1 VGSNPTLSASLKST
15 TYSHLAVP
23 AGNGGQCCQNPP
35 VALNLYRRHREACE
49 GGHAFDSRS
58 GEFEERKRGWKRCAC
73 LIFASGTLG
82 RTFSRKCTDTA
93 DWLEARRIADE
104 YEKAG
109 SWTGK
114 PTVVPPLAEPAA
126 EKARVTIADGCQVFI
141 TNREAA
147 GLAPATL
154 RKYRTFAKQL
164 GEYADTR
171 GYVMLDQIT
180 AADIDLF
187 WANWKLGVRAKGK
200 RLTTLRAFF
209 RFCVNRK
216 WIAESPVSS
225 DIKAPVGSSKAANKA
240 PFTDDEL
247 NRIITACDDVK
258 VEWKNETGLGI
269 WTGEDLKDL
278 IWLMIYTGFRISD
291 ATFFDMK
298 RLKGEQV
305 FIRATKNGGDV
316 FAYIPDW
323 LRDRLLARAER
334 CGRRP
339 FIVAKSERLETV
351 TNIWRRRIAKAFE
364 AAGPFDE
371 PPTPHRFRHTFA
383 RILLQRGVPVA
394 DVADLLGDDEKT
406 VREHYARWVPER
418 QARLTKILKD
428 AFHKKPN
435 TSAFA
440 VISGGRR

>member
-1 VGSNPTLSASLKST
+1 M
-15 TYSHLAVP
+15 
-23 AGNGGQCCQNPP
+23 
-35 VALNLYRRHREACE
+35 ALNLYRRHREACE

-73 LIFASGTLG
+73 LIFASGTLD
-82 RTFSRKCTDTA
+82 RKFSRRCTDTA

-114 PTVVPPLAEPAA
+114 PNVLSQAPEPAP
-126 EKARVTIADGCQVFI
+126 EKPRVTIADACKVFI

-164 GEYADTR
+164 GDYADAR

-187 WANWKLGVRAKGK
+187 WANWKLGARAKGK

-209 RFCVNRK
+209 RFCANRK
-216 WIAESPVSS
+216 WIPESPVSS

-240 PFTDDEL
+240 PFTDDEI
-247 NRIITACDDVK
+247 NRILAACDHVK
-258 VEWKNETGLGI
+258 VEWKNETGLGV

-278 IWLMIYTGFRISD
+278 IWLMLYTGFRISD
-291 ATFFDMK
+291 ATLFSMK
-298 RLKGEQV
+298 RLNGDQV
-305 FIRATKNGGDV
+305 FIRAKKNGGDV
-316 FAYIPDW
+316 FAYVPDW
-323 LRDRLLARAER
+323 LRDRLQARAER
-334 CGRRP
+334 YGERP
-339 FIVAKSERLETV
+339 FIVARSDRLETI
-351 TNIWRRRIAKAFE
+351 TNIWRRRIAKAFDV
-364 AAGPFDE
+364 AGPFEE
-371 PPTPHRFRHTFA
+371 PATPHRFRHTFA

-428 AFHKKPN
+428 AFRGQSKP
-435 TSAFA
+435 TLTALP
-440 VISGGRR
+440 GGRH